1 MSHSGNEQKKED
13 AFEEV
18 KQQFIGA
25 GHTEEQAEALAE
37 KFAEDN
43 PDFWHGEEPLSYDGY
58 ELEDLS
64 DMDREEPCI

>member
-18 KQQFIGA
+18 KQQYIDA
-25 GHTEEQAEALAE
+25 GHTEKQAEALAE

>member
-18 KQQFIGA
+18 KQQFIDA
-25 GHTEEQAEALAE
+25 GHTEKQAEALAE

>member
-1 MSHSGNEQKKED
+1 MSHSGNEMLKED

-18 KQQFIGA
+18 KQQFIDA
-25 GHTEEQAEALAE
+25 GHTEKQAEALAE

>member
-18 KQQFIGA
+18 KQQYIDA
-25 GHTEEQAEALAE
+25 GHAEEQAEALAE